1 MLTGGGFEMNEKDY
15 EVELQKQN
23 TTLSFK
29 KQQDFTDFQKV
40 LTKNTI
46 WQDVD
51 SSMCIEK
58 AFPGKAALY
67 DCASTKDQWDANNI
81 AGGLTVDFTGLYK
94 GIHGSAIV
102 NHFTS
107 PLSLLE
113 RGGIKCKLASE
124 YESNDLDS
132 YAKLINQ
139 GISYF
144 GKNLRILIR
153 GGQLMATHT
162 TKYNSLPQETIFDAA
177 KDYMQGH
184 FPSGKF
190 IDAVYTPDVTEAT
203 YSICNGNDAF
213 LKEYA
218 DDWVDA
224 GLPKGLLDKTYPV
237 LIFSTS
243 DTGRYPL
250 AIKPR
255 LYIGKAQY
263 PLGTDVE
270 VKHTGRALL
279 NEMNSY
285 ADQAYSKINQGISSV
300 RDMLTHEINHPYAAF
315 VKVSS
320 KVGLTKKIK
329 TCMQEALAN
338 FKDEF
343 DPCTRVT
350 AFNIFKAICDVQL
363 YGSFQ
368 ITSPLTQMACKEC
381 IYRIYSI
388 NWDEV
393 DKAGIEEI

>member
-1 MLTGGGFEMNEKDY
+1 MNETDY

-23 TTLSFK
+23 TTLNFK
-29 KQQDFTDFQKV
+29 KQQDFADFQKV
-40 LTKNTI
+40 LTSNTI
-46 WQDVD
+46 WQDVTP
-51 SSMCIEK
+51 SMTIEK
-58 AFPGKAALY
+58 AHYGKTPLFT
-67 DCASTKDQWDANNI
+67 CASTDAQWDANNL
-81 AGGLTVDFTGLYK
+81 AEGLVVNFTGLYK
-94 GIHGSAIV
+94 GIQGSAVV
-102 NHFTS
+102 NHLTS

-124 YESNDLDS
+124 YEGKDLNA
-132 YAKLINQ
+132 YASLVNQ

-153 GGQLMATHT
+153 GGQLMAAHT
-162 TKYNSLPQETIFDAA
+162 TKYNSLSQEIIFDAA
-177 KDYMQGH
+177 KDYMQLH
-184 FPSGKF
+184 FPEGKF
-190 IDAVYTPDVTEAT
+190 LDAVYTPDITDAT

-218 DDWVDA
+218 NDWIDA

-250 AIKPR
+250 SIKPR

-270 VKHTGRALL
+270 VKHTGRALI

-285 ADQAYSKINQGISSV
+285 ADQAYTKINQGINSV
-300 RDMLTHEINHPYAAF
+300 RDMLTHEINHPYATF

-343 DPCTRVT
+343 DPSSKVT

-363 YGSFQ
+363 YGTFQ
-368 ITSPLTQMACKEC
+368 IASPLTQMACKEC